1 MKKPRLLTRVAAFL
15 YQPFLWRDLCGR
27 GFSRDNHRR
36 KLAAEAPPTVERWL
50 APIPVRHVP
59 TGPKPPTTVSSDI
72 AFFGPLRP
80 LTTSD
85 NANPSYLK
93 RVRLLR
99 SAACF
104 LLRMSFH
111 VCLESH
117 CAAVGLEPEPGC
129 LR

>member
-1 MKKPRLLTRVAAFL
+1 MARLM
-15 YQPFLWRDLCGR
+15 WE

-36 KLAAEAPPTVERWL
+36 KLAAEAPPAVDRWL
-50 APIPVRHVP
+50 ALITIRQAPI
-59 TGPKPPTTVSSDI
+59 GPQSPTTVSSDI
-72 AFFGPLRP
+72 AFFGTLRP

-111 VCLESH
+111 VCLASH